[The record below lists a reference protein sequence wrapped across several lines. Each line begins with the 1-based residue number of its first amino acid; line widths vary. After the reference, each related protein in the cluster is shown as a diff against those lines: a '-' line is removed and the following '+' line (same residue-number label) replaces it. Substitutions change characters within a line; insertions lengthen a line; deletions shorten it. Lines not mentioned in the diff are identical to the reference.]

1 MHRVSPRVT
10 VRDNGAMTNA
20 TNRRTFLGVTAS
32 MALLP
37 GVRLEAAGRTA
48 PGELRLGIASY
59 SLRSFP
65 RAKAIE
71 MLRTLEVRRVS
82 IKSFHLPYEGSPE
95 DTRQGAREFRDAGI
109 EVLSGGNI
117 DLTDPARL
125 REMFEYAKNAGLPMM
140 VCAPSHETLDEVEK
154 LAREYDVKIA
164 IHNHGP
170 EDDRFPSP
178 ESVLEAIDGR
188 DRRMGLCIDLGHTAR
203 TGDNVI
209 ESIRR
214 AGPRLFDVHIKD
226 LRDLMDRESQVAVGD
241 GAMPVAAIFR
251 ELVGMNYQGGVM
263 LEYEIHPEDPVPGMM
278 KSLAYMHG
286 VLDGLV

>member
-1 MHRVSPRVT
+1 
-10 VRDNGAMTNA
+10 MTNA

-32 MALLP
+32 MALASGTQL
-37 GVRLEAAGRTA
+37 RAAGRTA
-48 PGELRLGIASY
+48 SGELRLGVATY
-59 SLRSFP
+59 SLRNFP
-65 RAKAIE
+65 RDKAIG
-71 MLRTLEVRRVS
+71 MLQELEVRRVS

-95 DTRQGAREFRDAGI
+95 ETRRGAQEFRDAGF

-117 DLTDPARL
+117 DLTDPSKL
-125 REMFEYAKNAGLPMM
+125 QEMFDYARNAGLPMM

-154 LAREYDVKIA
+154 LAREYDIKIA

-170 EDDRFPSP
+170 EDNRFPSP
-178 ESVLEAIDGR
+178 ESVLEAVNGR

-203 TGDNVI
+203 TGDNVV

-226 LRDLMDRESQVAVGD
+226 LRDLMDRDSQVAVGD
-241 GAMPVAAIFR
+241 GAMPVSAIFR
-251 ELVGMNYQGGVM
+251 ELLGMNYQGGVM
-263 LEYEIHPEDPVPGMM
+263 LEYEIHPDDPVPGMM

-286 VLDGLV
+286 VLDGLA